1 MIELPPLRSSW
12 IVNATLILLPI
23 SRQQPPGSFRFRSRV
38 RQPRQFRDSV
48 MFVYINIPNTAITGS
63 VTFPSS
69 GLPRGK
75 VRKIEAS
82 IASQV
87 GAVLGSSL
95 TSKLINWYRIRRSV
109 TDTVT

>member
-12 IVNATLILLPI
+12 IAKAILILLPTSNQSTTI
-23 SRQQPPGSFRFRSRV
+23 DARARSV
-38 RQPRQFRDSV
+38 SVVESVSPVSSETPV

-69 GLPRGK
+69 GFPRGK

-82 IASQV
+82 
-87 GAVLGSSL
+87 
-95 TSKLINWYRIRRSV
+95 
-109 TDTVT
+109 